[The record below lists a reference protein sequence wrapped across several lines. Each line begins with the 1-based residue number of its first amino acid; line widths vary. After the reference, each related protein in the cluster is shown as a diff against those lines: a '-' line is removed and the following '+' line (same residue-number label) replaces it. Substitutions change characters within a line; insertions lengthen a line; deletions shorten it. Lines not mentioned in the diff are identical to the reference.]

1 MLRQSLKDFVKIELN
16 EGALEALQWKDFGNG
31 LFMSRLVR
39 EGKSELVLYRVR
51 ADADSAAFLKHEHI
65 GGEIYLVLK
74 GEISDECGVYREGDI
89 VYLDPKSVHT
99 PRGIGETVVLVLWP
113 AGVKVVD

>member
-31 LFMSRLVR
+31 LFMSRLAR

-51 ADADSAAFLKHEHI
+51 ADADSTAFLKHEHI

-74 GEISDECGVYREGDI
+74 GEISDECGVYGEGEF

-113 AGVKVVD
+113 AGVRVVD

>member
-16 EGALEALQWKDFGNG
+16 EEALKALQWKDFGTG
-31 LFMSRLVR
+31 LFMSRLAR
-39 EGKSELVLYRVR
+39 KGKSELVLYRIG
-51 ADADSAAFLKHEHI
+51 ADADTTAFLKHEHI
-65 GGEIYLVLK
+65 GGEIYLVIK

-99 PRGIGETVVLVLWP
+99 PCAIGETVVLVLWP
-113 AGVKVVD
+113 AGVRVVD

>member
-31 LFMSRLVR
+31 LFMSRLAR

-65 GGEIYLVLK
+65 GGGIYLVLK
-74 GEISDECGVYREGDI
+74 GEISDECGPSISGG
-89 VYLDPKSVHT
+89 L
-99 PRGIGETVVLVLWP
+99 
-113 AGVKVVD
+113 

>member
-31 LFMSRLVR
+31 LFMSRLAR

-51 ADADSAAFLKHEHI
+51 ADADSTSFLKHEHI

-74 GEISDECGVYREGDI
+74 GEISDECGVCREGDI

-113 AGVKVVD
+113 AGVRVVD